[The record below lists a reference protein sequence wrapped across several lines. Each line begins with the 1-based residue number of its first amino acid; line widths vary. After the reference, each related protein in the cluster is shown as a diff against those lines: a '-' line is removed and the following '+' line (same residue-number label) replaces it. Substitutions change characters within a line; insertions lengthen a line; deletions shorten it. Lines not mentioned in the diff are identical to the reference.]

1 MNIYKYFNILICIRS
16 IKHFYKIMEILPSLK
31 DIKRL
36 RKKLNISQQELGQVL
51 NIPQSTI
58 SRIENATIDPPYSKL
73 KKIYEYLENERKVR
87 EKSKKHAEDIMTKNI
102 QSIQSSSTIK
112 EAVDLMNKHDIS
124 QLPIIENNQN
134 LGSITSKKIQK
145 YITDNPEII
154 NMDVSLIKELPFPE
168 IDKNWNVK
176 DISDLL
182 LQYPAVLVKES
193 NYYIGI
199 ISDSDLLRLSN
210 KK

>member
-1 MNIYKYFNILICIRS
+1 
-16 IKHFYKIMEILPSLK
+16 MEILPSLS

-36 RKKLNISQQELGQVL
+36 RKKLNISQKELGVVL

-58 SRIENATIDPPYSKL
+58 SRIENGTIDPPYSKL
-73 KKIYEYLENERKVR
+73 KKIYEYLENERKIR
-87 EKSKKHAEDIMTKNI
+87 EKSKKHAEDIMTQDI
-102 QSIQSSSTIK
+102 QSIKSGSTIR
-112 EAVDLMNKHDIS
+112 EAVDLMNKHEIS

-134 LGSITSKKIQK
+134 FGSITSKKIQK

-154 NMDVSLIKELPFPE
+154 NMDVSLLKELPFPE

-182 LQYPAVLVKES
+182 LKYPAVLVKE
-193 NYYIGI
+193 NNDYIGI
-199 ISDSDLLRLSN
+199 ITDSDLLRIPN
-210 KK
+210 KKQENF

>member
-1 MNIYKYFNILICIRS
+1 
-16 IKHFYKIMEILPSLK
+16 MEILPSLT

-36 RKKLNISQQELGQVL
+36 RKKLDINQKDLGNIL

-58 SRIENATIDPPYSKL
+58 SRIESGTIDPPYSKY
-73 KKIYEYLENERKVR
+73 KKIYEYLENERKIR
-87 EKSKKHAEDIMTKNI
+87 EKSKRHAVDIMVPNI
-102 QSIQSSSTIK
+102 ISIERSSTIRN
-112 EAVDLMNKHDIS
+112 AIDLMNKHEIS

-145 YITDNPEII
+145 YITDNPQII
-154 NMDVSLIKELPFPE
+154 NMDISLIKELPFPE

-182 LQYPAVLVKES
+182 LKYPAVLVRE
-193 NYYIGI
+193 NNEYIGI
-199 ISDSDLLRLSN
+199 ITDSDLLRLPN
-210 KK
+210 KNK

>member
-1 MNIYKYFNILICIRS
+1 
-16 IKHFYKIMEILPSLK
+16 MEILPSLS

-36 RKKLNISQQELGQVL
+36 RKKLNISQKELGVVL

-58 SRIENATIDPPYSKL
+58 SRIENGTIDPPYSKL
-73 KKIYEYLENERKVR
+73 KKIYEYLENERKIR
-87 EKSKKHAEDIMTKNI
+87 EKSKKHAEDIMTQDI
-102 QSIQSSSTIK
+102 QSIKSGSTIR
-112 EAVDLMNKHDIS
+112 EAVDLMNKHEIS

-134 LGSITSKKIQK
+134 FGSITSKKIQK

-154 NMDVSLIKELPFPE
+154 NMDVSLLKELPFPE

-182 LQYPAVLVKES
+182 LKYPAVLVKE
-193 NYYIGI
+193 NNDYIGI
-199 ISDSDLLRLSN
+199 ITDSDLLRIPN
-210 KK
+210 KKQQNF

>member
-1 MNIYKYFNILICIRS
+1 
-16 IKHFYKIMEILPSLK
+16 MEILPSLK

-193 NYYIGI
+193 NYYVGI